1 MFNIHHFPLSE
12 TPRTPRAMDAELIRR
27 LAEAGGALASTELS
41 DLVRNHAT
49 FIDDGGGD
57 GEWEVL
63 EVAGLPMCV
72 YVGGGDGQ
80 LVLRSKQIAP
90 GTSLRDAE
98 LSWADFSGSLCERVD
113 FSGAKLDG
121 SVAVDAYFSGA
132 TFEGASLRG
141 VDFSGSDLRGASFV
155 NADLTDADFEH
166 TVCTGC
172 DFTGASVERARFPGA
187 ILADVKRVAPK
198 GTWLERLNAM
208 VDELRQHEGIVVHH
222 FVVNEP
228 ASEQDLLDAEDSLGF
243 PLPPDLRAFYAA
255 HNGIALA
262 WGFADG
268 EGEVPEPFDFPD
280 YGTPPGMVNLL
291 PVGDAWAKSWQADS
305 HVNEVD
311 DGLLEKLFGA
321 VPDPLPPVG
330 AVVVDNYSK
339 WSHGDLVL
347 GGPDGGLMIVSSD
360 HGAEM
365 DSSDGLPFN
374 AYLEMI
380 LATWGTCR
388 YKGGLGNRNAPKRLA
403 TWSLRRP
410 LSAIVA
416 AARED

>member
-1 MFNIHHFPLSE
+1 MFNVAHFPLSD
-12 TPRTPRAMDAELIRR
+12 TPRTPRAMDAALIRR
-27 LAEAGGALASTELS
+27 LAEAGGALASSELS
-41 DLVRNHAT
+41 DLVRSHAT

-57 GEWEVL
+57 GEWEIL
-63 EVAGLPMCV
+63 EVSGLPMCV
-72 YVGGGDGQ
+72 YPGGEEGQ
-80 LVLRSKQIAP
+80 LVLRSKQVAP

-121 SVAVDAYFSGA
+121 TVAIDAYFAGA
-132 TFEGASLRG
+132 TFDGASLRG

-166 TVCTGC
+166 TDCTGC

-208 VDELRQHEGIVVHH
+208 VDELRKQEGIVVHH

-228 ASEQDLLDAEDSLGF
+228 ASEQELLDAEASLGF
-243 PLPPDLRAFYAA
+243 ALPPDLRAFYAA

-262 WGFADG
+262 WGFEDA

-291 PVGDAWAKSWQADS
+291 PVGDAWSKSWQADS

-311 DGLLEKLFGA
+311 DSLQEKLFGA

-388 YKGGLGNRNAPKRLA
+388 YKGGLGSRNDPKRLA
-403 TWSLRRP
+403 TWSLHRP